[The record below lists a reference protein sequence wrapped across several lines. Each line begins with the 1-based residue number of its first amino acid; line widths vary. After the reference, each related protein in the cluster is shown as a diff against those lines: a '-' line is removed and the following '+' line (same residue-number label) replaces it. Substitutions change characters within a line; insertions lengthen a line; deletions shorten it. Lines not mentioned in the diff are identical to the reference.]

1 MQNKSIFIEKNDQ
14 LSEFLKTLSPISVIG
29 VDTEFIRQNTYWPIL
44 CLIQISDGI
53 RTAVVDATSK
63 KINLKPIFNIMQDIS
78 KKKIFHAAEQD
89 LQILSSEGGP
99 IRNIFDTQIASMFVG
114 HKAQISYNELV
125 KNVIG
130 ANVTKT
136 EQNSAWNKRPLS
148 VSQLNYAARDVI
160 YLPKLFRHLN
170 NLIETKNFNSWIEE
184 EMNRLEQSSK
194 RHYDPMKAWEKIR
207 LPHTSEPTKHIIKQ
221 VAYWRELM
229 AQHHNVPR
237 TWIFDNNVVKHIAK
251 NPRTIRI
258 YAKELLKHSRYV
270 TYENFNDLIKFVE
283 KLPLLE
289 KPQLPPINDKKTVR
303 SEKNIIKSLKSL
315 LNNECETYG
324 ISPHLVANRLELE
337 KMANG
342 NGRIRASYGWRF
354 EVFGKKAIRLIN
366 SA

>member
-1 MQNKSIFIEKNDQ
+1 MPNKSILIEKNDQ
-14 LSEFLKTLSPISVIG
+14 LSDFLKTLSPISVIG
-29 VDTEFIRQNTYWPIL
+29 VDTEFVRKNTYWPIL

-63 KINLKPIFNIMQDIS
+63 KVNLKPIFNIMQDIS
-78 KKKIFHAAEQD
+78 TKKIFHASEQD

-114 HKAQISYNELV
+114 HKTQISYNELV
-125 KNVIG
+125 KNIVG

-170 NLIETKNFNSWIEE
+170 NLIETKNINSWIEE
-184 EMNRLEQSSK
+184 EMNRLEQSSR
-194 RHYDPMKAWEKIR
+194 RHSDPMKAWEKIR
-207 LPHTSEPTKHIIKQ
+207 LPHTSEPVKPIIKH

-229 AQHHNVPR
+229 AQNHNVPR

-251 NPRTIRI
+251 NPQTIRI
-258 YAKELLKHSRYV
+258 YAKELLKHSRYL
-270 TYENFNDLIKFVE
+270 TDENLNDLIKFVE
-283 KLPLLE
+283 QLPLID
-289 KPQLPPINDKKTVR
+289 KPQIPSTNDKKTIT

-315 LNNECETYG
+315 LNSECETHG

-342 NGRIRASYGWRF
+342 NDRIRASHGWRF

-366 SA
+366 GA

>member
-1 MQNKSIFIEKNDQ
+1 MQNKSILIEKTDH
-14 LSEFLKTLSPISVIG
+14 LSGFLKTLSPGSVIG
-29 VDTEFIRQNTYWPIL
+29 IDTEFIRKNTYWPIL

-63 KINLKPIFNIMQDIS
+63 KVSLKPIFNLMQDIS

-89 LQILSSEGGP
+89 LQILSSEGGS

-114 HKAQISYNELV
+114 QETRISYNELV
-125 KNVIG
+125 KNIVG
-130 ANVTKT
+130 ADVTKT
-136 EQNSAWNKRPLS
+136 EQNSAWDKRPLS
-148 VSQLNYAARDVI
+148 VSQLNYAAGDVI
-160 YLPKLFRHLN
+160 YLPKMFRHLN
-170 NLIETKNFNSWIEE
+170 NLIERKNMNGWIEE

-194 RHYDPMKAWEKIR
+194 YHYDPMKAWEKIR
-207 LPHTSEPTKHIIKQ
+207 LPHTSESINHIIKN

-237 TWIFDNNVVKHIAK
+237 AWIFDNGVVKHIAK

-258 YAKELLKHSRYV
+258 YAKELLKHSHYV
-270 TYENFNDLIKFVE
+270 TKGNLNDLIKFVE
-283 KLPLLE
+283 KLPLVE
-289 KPQLPPINDKKTVR
+289 KPQTPTINDQRKRASTK
-303 SEKNIIKSLKSL
+303 SILKSLKSL
-315 LNNECETYG
+315 LNRECETHG

-342 NGRIRASYGWRF
+342 NGQIRAFYGWRF

-366 SA
+366 GT

>member
-1 MQNKSIFIEKNDQ
+1 
-14 LSEFLKTLSPISVIG
+14 
-29 VDTEFIRQNTYWPIL
+29 L

-63 KINLKPIFNIMQDIS
+63 KVNLKPIFNIMQDIS
-78 KKKIFHAAEQD
+78 TKKIFHASEQD

-114 HKAQISYNELV
+114 HKTQISYNELV
-125 KNVIG
+125 KNIVG

-170 NLIETKNFNSWIEE
+170 NLIETKNINSWIEE
-184 EMNRLEQSSK
+184 EMNRLEQSSR
-194 RHYDPMKAWEKIR
+194 RHSDPMKAWEKIR
-207 LPHTSEPTKHIIKQ
+207 LPHTSEPVKHIIKH

-229 AQHHNVPR
+229 AQNHNVPR

-251 NPRTIRI
+251 NPQTIRI
-258 YAKELLKHSRYV
+258 YAKELLKHSRYL
-270 TYENFNDLIKFVE
+270 TDENLNDLIKFVE
-283 KLPLLE
+283 QLPLID
-289 KPQLPPINDKKTVR
+289 KPQIPSTNDKKTIT

-315 LNNECETYG
+315 LNSECETHG
-324 ISPHLVANRLELE
+324 ISPHLVANR
-337 KMANG
+337 
-342 NGRIRASYGWRF
+342 
-354 EVFGKKAIRLIN
+354 
-366 SA
+366 